1 MFKMISFD
9 KACRK
14 VLSFCDMDSPTIE
27 QAFEYKQWYVFNI
40 LPEDYDGEPITE
52 TMYAVDRRSG
62 KVSTFSPFSIL
73 ADFNAN
79 ARPVEF

>member
-1 MFKMISFD
+1 MISFE

-14 VLSFCDMDSPTIE
+14 VLSFCDIDRPTIE

-40 LPEDYDGEPITE
+40 LPEDYDGEPMME

-73 ADFNAN
+73 DDFNRN
-79 ARPVEF
+79 AIPMEF